1 MTIRLRD
8 VRKGDRII
16 ERCYGFAVLN
26 EALEDVRITDEGYR
40 CRVKVVEGT
49 ASMADA
55 DGVVTLFE
63 SFDAGGHAL
72 QLEKVP

>member
-16 ERCYGFAVLN
+16 EQCYGFTV
-26 EALEDVRITDEGYR
+26 LEDVRITDEGYR

-63 SFDAGGHAL
+63 SFDAGRHAL